1 MFCILSFVVLS
12 ILGIFSASNRVL
24 AKEALSCVGRRV
36 TFRPCDTGFDE
47 KIKAKILGKTINYSE
62 KLTRFFNKYFEALA
76 WFFFVI
82 MLAASLF
89 FFRGL
94 FLFYTTGS
102 CNGLNETAFCAFD
115 PSGKNN
121 TVSAPGVCLIPSSD
135 TALSMS
141 LDGVDLSQFPL
152 QKGDSK
158 ENIVMVGC
166 YTCEFTHE
174 TYPIIKKLAARY
186 KSNFYFLDWP
196 VHANGEFINNVS
208 YVAYQKDPE
217 KYWRLNDLIFA
228 ADFTKVSDPAILRQI
243 LEDAGY
249 LPDEILSTANS
260 FTVNNATKTLIDQIL
275 TTKTPG
281 TPTIFIGEEILIG
294 PKPYR
299 VYAIAL
305 KGLFFWLN

>member
-12 ILGIFSASNRVL
+12 ILGIFSASNRTL

-76 WFFFVI
+76 WVFFAI
-82 MLAASLF
+82 MMAASIF

-102 CNGLNETAFCAFD
+102 CNGLNETGFCAFD
-115 PSGKNN
+115 PTGKNN
-121 TVSAPGVCLIPSSD
+121 TVSGPGVCLIPSADS
-135 TALSMS
+135 AQAMS
-141 LDGVDLSQFPL
+141 LDGVDLSLFPV
-152 QKGDSK
+152 QNPEGKDR
-158 ENIVMVGC
+158 IVMIGC
-166 YTCEFTHE
+166 YTCEFTHL
-174 TYPIIKKLAARY
+174 TYPMITKLAARFD
-186 KSNFYFLDWP
+186 SSLYFLDWP
-196 VHANGEFINNVS
+196 VHSNGEFLNKVS
-208 YVAYQKDPE
+208 YVAYLKDPV
-217 KYWRLNDLIFA
+217 KYWEFNDLIFA
-228 ADFTKVSDPAILRQI
+228 EDFNKVSDPAILRKV
-243 LEDAGY
+243 LEEAGY
-249 LPDEILSTANS
+249 LPDEILNEASS
-260 FTVNNATKTLIDQIL
+260 FGVNNETKTLIDQIL

-281 TPTIFIGEEILIG
+281 TPTVFIQDEILIG

-305 KGLFFWLN
+305 KGLLFWLH

>member
-12 ILGIFSASNRVL
+12 ILGIFSSSNRAL
-24 AKEALSCVGRRV
+24 AKEALSCVGRRI

-76 WFFFVI
+76 WVFFAV
-82 MLAASLF
+82 MLAASIF

-115 PSGKNN
+115 PTGKNN
-121 TVSAPGVCLIPSSD
+121 MVSAPDVCVIPSADS
-135 TALSMS
+135 TQSMS
-141 LDGVDLSQFPL
+141 LDGVDLSLFPV
-152 QKGDSK
+152 QNPESK
-158 ENIVMVGC
+158 DRIVMVGC

-174 TYPIIKKLAARY
+174 NYRVIKKLAARY
-186 KSNFYFLDWP
+186 NTSFYFLNWP
-196 VHANGEFINNVS
+196 VHSDDEFVNNVS
-208 YVAYQKDPE
+208 YVAYQKDPV
-217 KYWRLNDLIFA
+217 KYWKFNDLIFA
-228 ADFTKVSDPAILRQI
+228 EEFSKVSDPATLRKV
-243 LEDAGY
+243 LEEAGY
-249 LPDEILSTANS
+249 LPDEILSAASS
-260 FTVNNATKTLIDQIL
+260 FGVKNETKVLYDQIQ

-281 TPTIFIGEEILIG
+281 TPTVFIGDEILIG

-305 KGLFFWLN
+305 KGLLFWLH